1 MQRVTLSEMEYN
13 NILGYFEYKS
23 KWAKVLSEFMVEN
36 VKIQELKYA
45 PGEYKNAMTLMQT
58 ARKALTRSKA
68 RGKSLPIYVKLKKD
82 RVFLIR
88 TDM

>member
-13 NILGYFEYKS
+13 YILGYFEYKS
-23 KWAKVLSEFMVEN
+23 KFARVFSEFMAEN

-45 PGEYKNAMTLMQT
+45 PGEYKSTMTLLQT
-58 ARKALTRSKA
+58 ARKALTRLKA
-68 RGKSLPIYVKLKKD
+68 RGKGLPIYVMLKEG